1 MMAHPDNRYDL
12 FNVPVDPVV
21 LQIPTYFAVIKEP
34 MDLMQVRT
42 KLEADQYKTTTDF
55 AMDARLVFGN
65 AMRFNPAEHWVHQS
79 ALFMSKLFEERLRRL
94 EQKVVLERVRQQSH
108 SCDVCQGN
116 TCKLCGEGCL
126 HFTPPA
132 LRCQG
137 PCAKLIRR
145 DGGRALGDVP
155 ALLQAPHAAGA
166 PAEGGHGCDPGAG
179 GGARGP
185 RLR

>member
-65 AMRFNPAEHWVHQS
+65 AMRFNPAEHWVHKS
-79 ALFMSKLFEERLRRL
+79 ALLMSELFERRL
-94 EQKVVLERVRQQSH
+94 LRIEQQDIPPMSRREEQQEQQQEQEQLEQIEAAMVRPSP
-108 SCDVCQGN
+108 S
-116 TCKLCGEGCL
+116 
-126 HFTPPA
+126 
-132 LRCQG
+132 
-137 PCAKLIRR
+137 
-145 DGGRALGDVP
+145 
-155 ALLQAPHAAGA
+155 
-166 PAEGGHGCDPGAG
+166 
-179 GGARGP
+179 P
-185 RLR
+185 RS